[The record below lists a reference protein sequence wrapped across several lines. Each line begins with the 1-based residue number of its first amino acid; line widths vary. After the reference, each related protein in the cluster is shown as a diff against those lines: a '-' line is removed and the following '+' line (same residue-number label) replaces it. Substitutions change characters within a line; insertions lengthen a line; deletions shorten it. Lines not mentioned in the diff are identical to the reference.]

1 MALGEGPYGQGDPG
15 GDAAGPAPALAA
27 ADLLRI
33 GFPARRRRRPLRIG
47 RRVKRILAPSMDH
60 CMVRVV
66 LALFVVYVAACASG
80 LVPMATA
87 GGPTLALI
95 LVPLWLVDG
104 VKGLVESL
112 HPATYRTGDEDL
124 RKVTTVIASRN
135 GEGVLEDTLADL
147 QRRAM
152 ANVIVVSNGST
163 DGTAAVAR
171 RLGARCFEVEEPIGK
186 VRAIEYALE
195 HVATPYVLLIDDD
208 TRVGDARIPTGLLDA
223 GYRAVAF
230 RLFAEVSTWVT
241 RLQSYEY
248 RKSAD
253 ITKRFHNGGATV
265 PNVSGAVGLFTLAE
279 LRRQTALHTKEF
291 SGEDL
296 QRTLLVHLAGTTG
309 GVVLTDSI
317 IYTRPPATLRALFAQ
332 RTRGWWPGL
341 YSNVVKFARLLL
353 RGGSPTKVRYDAF
366 YNLILVV
373 ALDLV
378 RAGSLPV
385 LLLSPRIFGELYAC
399 YVALEVVPYLRLGR
413 VKAPYPAPGGTP
425 RPAVPGGVHRQ
436 PRREPLWVLLAFPL
450 YGLFGFVTRLCACG
464 VFLYRRLVAAVA
476 RSRYRDDYKKAG
488 RPLKLVVLGTVGIG
502 VAATLVC
509 CLELLTTRVGRLMG
523 L

>member
-1 MALGEGPYGQGDPG
+1 
-15 GDAAGPAPALAA
+15 
-27 ADLLRI
+27 
-33 GFPARRRRRPLRIG
+33 
-47 RRVKRILAPSMDH
+47 MDH
-60 CMVRVV
+60 CMVRLV
-66 LALFVVYVAACASG
+66 LALVVVYVAAFASG
-80 LVPMATA
+80 LAPMATA
-87 GGPTLALI
+87 GGRALALL

-124 RKVTTVIASRN
+124 RKVTTVVASRN
-135 GEGVLEDTLADL
+135 GEEALEGTLADL

-171 RLGARCFEVEEPIGK
+171 RLGARCLEVEEPIGK

-208 TRVGDARIPTGLLDA
+208 TRVGDARIPTGLLDD
-223 GYRAVAF
+223 GHRAVAF
-230 RLFAEVSTWVT
+230 RVFAEVSTWVT

-253 ITKRFHNGGATV
+253 IAKRFHNGATV
-265 PNVSGAVGLFTLAE
+265 PNVSGAVGLFTVAE
-279 LRRQTALHTKEF
+279 LRRQTALHTKEL

-309 GVVLTDSI
+309 GVVLTDSVV
-317 IYTRPPATLRALFAQ
+317 YTRPPATLRGLFGQ
-332 RTRGWWPGL
+332 RTLGWWPGL
-341 YSNVVKFARLLL
+341 YSNVAKFARLLTK
-353 RGGSPTKVRYDAF
+353 GGSLTKVRYDAF

-385 LLLSPRIFGELYAC
+385 LLLSPRLFGELYAC
-399 YVALEVVPYLRLGR
+399 YVALEVVPTSSSDGSRHR
-413 VKAPYPAPGGTP
+413 TPPPAARPGWPCPAASTATP
-425 RPAVPGGVHRQ
+425 G
-436 PRREPLWVLLAFPL
+436 ESLC
-450 YGLFGFVTRLCACG
+450 GFCWP
-464 VFLYRRLVAAVA
+464 
-476 RSRYRDDYKKAG
+476 SPSAG
-488 RPLKLVVLGTVGIG
+488 
-502 VAATLVC
+502 
-509 CLELLTTRVGRLMG
+509 
-523 L
+523 